1 MKIAIAT
8 CFNIPELD
16 IDEDLILEMFSQRGH
31 EVQLGAWEDASIDWA
46 DFDAV
51 VVRSTWNYPH
61 HVDAFSDW
69 IKRVDGLT
77 ILLNPA
83 QVMLG
88 NLNKRYLNALRSRE
102 VSVIDTQWLFP
113 NAADS
118 LQEMLTVK
126 SVIKPAVGAG
136 SLDTRVFEP
145 SQVSEA
151 IAWLASQAPQREF
164 MIQEFLESVH
174 SVGEQSIIVIAG
186 EPTHRIT
193 KHPRFAGQE
202 ESVEGPFEVGEFEPL
217 VRQVIEPLKDEI
229 LYARVDLMMDGE
241 GVWRLSELEL
251 VEPSL
256 FFIYQPSALDRL
268 IDRVEE
274 LLA

>member
-118 LQEMLTVK
+118 L
-126 SVIKPAVGAG
+126 IKPAVGAG

-202 ESVEGPFEVGEFEPL
+202 ESVEGPVEVGEFEPL